1 MDEYGISVRDKRG
14 RFSYKLP
21 DREKPIS
28 ARMLGV
34 AYDRDYLLS
43 LFADNAKGIHR
54 EKKTDKAQTVFTEQ
68 KQNTD
73 IPKSTKYN
81 ASGIRLLV
89 DLENCIKAQQ
99 SRAYAQK
106 VKISNLQQMA
116 QTFSFV
122 QRHGFSSIEEL
133 EAALNTAKEKTSEVR
148 SMLKATESKLNDIN
162 KQIRLTGQFLANRDV
177 YTAYRQSKKSEEF
190 YEKHRAEITLYE
202 TARDT
207 LREMS
212 GGEKLPSMKSLKD
225 EKERLVNLKNAEYEA
240 YQNARAEQKDL
251 QTIYTNVRKMLGLDD
266 DRKTTHAVDK
276 DIE

>member
-1 MDEYGISVRDKRG
+1 M
-14 RFSYKLP
+14 
-21 DREKPIS
+21 
-28 ARMLGV
+28 
-34 AYDRDYLLS
+34 
-43 LFADNAKGIHR
+43 
-54 EKKTDKAQTVFTEQ
+54 
-68 KQNTD
+68 
-73 IPKSTKYN
+73 
-81 ASGIRLLV
+81 
-89 DLENCIKAQQ
+89 
-99 SRAYAQK
+99 
-106 VKISNLQQMA
+106 
-116 QTFSFV
+116 
-122 QRHGFSSIEEL
+122 
-133 EAALNTAKEKTSEVR
+133 EAALNAAKEKTSEAR
-148 SMLKATESKLNDIN
+148 SKLKATESKLNDVN

-212 GGEKLPSMKSLKD
+212 GGEKLPSMKSLKE

-240 YQNARAEQKDL
+240 YQKARAEQKDL